1 MIDAIDRQIL
11 ELLQQDG
18 RMANKAI
25 SHHVGLVQ
33 SATCERLRKL
43 RERGVI
49 KSYEVRIDPEKV
61 SCPLVAF
68 VFVRTNEIPGDW
80 DAGEAF
86 SQIPEV
92 QEVYN
97 IAGEDCYLLK
107 IRTKNT
113 LTLSRL
119 LRKRIGGLESVT
131 STKTTIVMESYKE
144 TTNLTL
150 EYAETSG
157 NGKK

>member
-1 MIDAIDRQIL
+1 MIDSIDKQIL
-11 ELLQQDG
+11 NLLQSDG
-18 RMANKAI
+18 RMANKEI
-25 SHHVGLVQ
+25 SHRVGLVQ

-43 RERGVI
+43 REKGI
-49 KSYEVRIDPEKV
+49 IQSYEIRIDPEKV
-61 SCPLVAF
+61 SCGLVAF
-68 VFVRTNEIPGDW
+68 VFVRTDEI
-80 DAGEAF
+80 AGGWEVGKEL
-86 SQIPEV
+86 SELEEV

-119 LRKRIGGLESVT
+119 LRKRIGALKEVI
-131 STKTTIVMESYKE
+131 STRTTIVMESYKE
-144 TTNLTL
+144 TNRISL
-150 EYAETSG
+150 EYAET

>member
-1 MIDAIDRQIL
+1 MLDAIDRQIL
-11 ELLQQDG
+11 DLLQQDG
-18 RMANKAI
+18 RMANKEI

-43 RERGVI
+43 RERGI
-49 KSYEVRIDPEKV
+49 IRSYEVRIDPEKV

-68 VFVRTNEIPGDW
+68 VFVRTDEVPGDW
-80 DAGEAF
+80 DAGKAMSE
-86 SQIPEV
+86 IPEV

-113 LTLSRL
+113 RTLSRL
-119 LRKRIGGLESVT
+119 LRKRIGGLESVV
-131 STKTTIVMESYKE
+131 STRTTIVMESYKE
-144 TTNLTL
+144 TTNVTL
-150 EYAETSG
+150 EYAEL
-157 NGKK
+157 NGRN